1 MQNFATLCALAAT
14 AANAISVEKGTM
26 QMNVNNFQADV

>member
-1 MQNFATLCALAAT
+1 MQNFATLCALAVT

-26 QMNVNNFQADV
+26 QMNVDNFQASV